1 MIIGRT
7 YLASDNSYLLNLT
20 NPEKDFRL
28 AGTHKYNE
36 EGTGF
41 VKDNPRIPAMIVS
54 EPYECMVEFLGKFHL
69 RTFVNVQH
77 GDYTI
82 RVLFDKRNVL

>member
-7 YLASDNSYLLNLT
+7 YLANDNSYLLNLT

-28 AGTHKYNE
+28 AGTSKYDE
-36 EGTGF
+36 EGMCF
-41 VKDNPRIPAMIVS
+41 VKDQPRIPVMIVS
-54 EPYECMVEFLGKFHL
+54 EPYECSIETYGGFRLC
-69 RTFVNVQH
+69 TFVNVQH